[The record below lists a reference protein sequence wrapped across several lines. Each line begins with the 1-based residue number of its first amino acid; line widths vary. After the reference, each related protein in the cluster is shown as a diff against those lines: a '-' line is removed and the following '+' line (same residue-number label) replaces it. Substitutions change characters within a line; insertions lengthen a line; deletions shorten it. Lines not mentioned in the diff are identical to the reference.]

1 LSTVG
6 NLWEATP
13 VESGAEGATEWIVT
27 GEDMM
32 SLLKSYE
39 FTYPPEYTH
48 GIAAWGGAAG
58 SGK

>member
-1 LSTVG
+1 MSTVG

-32 SLLKSYE
+32 ALLKSYE
-39 FTYPPEYTH
+39 FTEYRDDR
-48 GIAAWGGAAG
+48 IIR
-58 SGK
+58 